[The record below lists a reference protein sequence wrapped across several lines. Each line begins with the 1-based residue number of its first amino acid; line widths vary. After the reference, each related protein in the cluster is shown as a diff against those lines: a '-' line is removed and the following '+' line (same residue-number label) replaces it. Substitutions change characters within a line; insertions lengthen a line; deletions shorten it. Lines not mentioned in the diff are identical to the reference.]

1 MNIYKIANIYWT
13 ESTSDLEEKF
23 EALQELED
31 IWTTFYTDANS
42 SQSFLEV
49 FLGETITRKRRALS
63 TLLSMKMIDEDEHKV
78 LMENDIESIEFSV

>member
-1 MNIYKIANIYWT
+1 MNIYKIANIHWT
-13 ESTSDLEEKF
+13 ESTSDLEQKF

-49 FLGETITRKRRALS
+49 FLGETITRKRRTLS
-63 TLLSMKMIDEDEHKV
+63 TLLSMKMIDEDEHKA

>member
-23 EALQELED
+23 EALQELEG
-31 IWTTFYTDANS
+31 IWTTFYIDANS

-49 FLGETITRKRRALS
+49 FLGETITRKRRTLS
-63 TLLSMKMIDEDEHKV
+63 PLLSMKMIDEDEHKV